1 MGGVSRSGGGGG
13 GGGGGEHMFVRLA
26 PALGNGRRNVLMSP
40 VIGKHQYICMIT
52 VAASKQAAN

>member
-1 MGGVSRSGGGGG
+1 MSQSGGGG

-26 PALGNGRRNVLMSP
+26 PAPGNGRRNVLMSP

-52 VAASKQAAN
+52 VVASKQAAN